1 MSNLDSKPPKAPY
14 IKTINPSKVREN
26 VRLRLRK
33 DKMAAAHR
41 QKRLQ
46 SYKKQFVAPSTL
58 KLNLSDLE
66 ITIEHNFKA
75 SFNSN
80 PQQLGFLLAYID
92 SFLSSPNNEN
102 LIYVKFCLCH
112 LYLITSSL
120 KEDEAERTKIEQQ
133 FTSNRCSNLIT
144 LMCTP
149 NIEQC
154 ISYEIALI
162 LNELSLYSSR
172 LCYLFSAQEN
182 VSKIFNLLLNST
194 MNYPFGESV
203 LHIIANLLYDKN
215 CFRVVCN
222 NTEIANYVF
231 RAIPIVSTETPLS
244 FVCVLFENLTH
255 LMKDSYT
262 VISMKKEVMEI
273 LPLIKKYLSTDI
285 NPYLFQEVLFCLN
298 NILHNLTQE
307 EINEGAEKLF
317 EAKFEILLDKYIEI
331 NTDPVILEK
340 IFNIFCSLSYLH
352 DKFIYNMFE
361 NSQSFEKISNYLDFV
376 ISSPN
381 SKSDIHDVLFS
392 LFSFIFNAFTLRN
405 IKLYILR
412 KTKIVQDIIVILINN
427 LVEANLIAMIIED
440 LLELIKGDDGAI
452 LTSLLVIDFPQIV
465 LVSQLNNEA
474 LNELSQLNI
483 LIMIEKFMGYG
494 ENILSDNSNLLS
506 NSFEQLGI
514 GMLIEK
520 KTGSKYQKVSQKAE
534 EIYKEYFEKNEN
546 K

>member
-1 MSNLDSKPPKAPY
+1 
-14 IKTINPSKVREN
+14 
-26 VRLRLRK
+26 
-33 DKMAAAHR
+33 
-41 QKRLQ
+41 
-46 SYKKQFVAPSTL
+46 
-58 KLNLSDLE
+58 
-66 ITIEHNFKA
+66 
-75 SFNSN
+75 
-80 PQQLGFLLAYID
+80 
-92 SFLSSPNNEN
+92 
-102 LIYVKFCLCH
+102 
-112 LYLITSSL
+112 
-120 KEDEAERTKIEQQ
+120 
-133 FTSNRCSNLIT
+133 
-144 LMCTP
+144 
-149 NIEQC
+149 
-154 ISYEIALI
+154 
-162 LNELSLYSSR
+162 
-172 LCYLFSAQEN
+172 
-182 VSKIFNLLLNST
+182 
-194 MNYPFGESV
+194 
-203 LHIIANLLYDKN
+203 
-215 CFRVVCN
+215 
-222 NTEIANYVF
+222 
-231 RAIPIVSTETPLS
+231 
-244 FVCVLFENLTH
+244 
-255 LMKDSYT
+255 
-262 VISMKKEVMEI
+262 
-273 LPLIKKYLSTDI
+273 
-285 NPYLFQEVLFCLN
+285 
-298 NILHNLTQE
+298 
-307 EINEGAEKLF
+307 
-317 EAKFEILLDKYIEI
+317 
-331 NTDPVILEK
+331 
-340 IFNIFCSLSYLH
+340 
-352 DKFIYNMFE
+352 MFE